1 MNMSNS
7 PGEGGCSEE
16 DESLGGTTNEDDEY
30 HEDGLPD
37 LVLENLPPSSGAG
50 ARHQQQQQQQQR
62 FSESSQNSGSLGS
75 LDLLTLV
82 GSQGRLNLGSGGCST
97 SDLLL
102 ASNEDHYNEA
112 EYAPNGANEEIL
124 TEVSNKGVF
133 KVSYVD
139 HR

>member
-1 MNMSNS
+1 MSS
-7 PGEGGCSEE
+7 PGGGGCSEE
-16 DESLGGTTNEDDEY
+16 EGSDLGGATNEDDEY

-37 LVLENLPPSSGAG
+37 LVLENLPRPSPGASGD
-50 ARHQQQQQQQQR
+50 QQR
-62 FSESSQNSGSLGS
+62 RYSESSQNSGSLGS

-102 ASNEDHYNEA
+102 AASEDHYNEA